1 MPAET
6 SRAICSMIFGG
17 VFEKFPRLKVAFAH
31 GGGSFPMTLG
41 RIEHGFQVRP
51 DLCAI
56 DNDKNP
62 RDYIGKFYLDTL
74 VHDPSVM
81 KFLIDLFGAER
92 IAVGSDYPYPLG
104 EDHAGAM
111 IKNMQIDKK
120 IKEQILEKTALEW
133 LGVERERFV

>member
-1 MPAET
+1 
-6 SRAICSMIFGG
+6 MIFGG

-74 VHDPSVM
+74 GRNVIRTKVDGQKPEIDPDADRVVVVVVVVDDDVPD
-81 KFLIDLFGAER
+81 FVVLREDIE
-92 IAVGSDYPYPLG
+92 IPVVGRDRG
-104 EDHAGAM
+104 
-111 IKNMQIDKK
+111 
-120 IKEQILEKTALEW
+120 
-133 LGVERERFV
+133 